1 MDLATLAEMMRQQ
14 FDGLNQR
21 VDNLQD
27 SLNTRVDILQ
37 CTLFHQSNELQDSLI
52 RRRDET
58 VDRRSTVL
66 QESLLQRSNQ
76 LEESLVQRSNQ
87 IHDSMLQRAN
97 ELDNT
102 LIQRNNEELD
112 ISLSQRNDVFQDS
125 LARRIDDTMH
135 RRSNE
140 LQGFWAQRL
149 DDTMAQRTEVLQKN
163 LVQEMFNFHNSV
175 IRPLFDGI
183 YGKLAA
189 HHRDIQ
195 REFQNVNE
203 RYDRV
208 DARIDTLDMDMKREF
223 NNINERFTH
232 VEDRFNKLETKV
244 KQLEVKIDRVEAK
257 IDRLEDR
264 LDKVETKVEVQMGN
278 FKGILRNS
286 KIAFLNQ
293 RIFPI
298 QVYDSDGSP
307 MPISVASLPATA
319 LGFYHLKESKHYTEL
334 ESTEQE
340 LEHAISSN
348 ACGVLVLSGR
358 IGIDCDALHDRV
370 IQFHAQK
377 NASSKRDAS
386 DLSSTNDWAAK
397 IHHPLPVRV
406 RPASESQ
413 PEADVREPSALSRVC
428 WEVDSEKFKQ
438 SLDPELGVARISL
451 RLSQNSA

>member
-1 MDLATLAEMMRQQ
+1 
-14 FDGLNQR
+14 
-21 VDNLQD
+21 
-27 SLNTRVDILQ
+27 
-37 CTLFHQSNELQDSLI
+37 
-52 RRRDET
+52 
-58 VDRRSTVL
+58 
-66 QESLLQRSNQ
+66 
-76 LEESLVQRSNQ
+76 
-87 IHDSMLQRAN
+87 MLQRAN

-102 LIQRNNEELD
+102 LIQRNNEFQESLTKHIDASMIRCVRELD

-163 LVQEMFNFHNSV
+163 LVQEMFNLHNSV

-183 YGKLAA
+183 HGKLAA
-189 HHRDIQ
+189 HDRDIQ

-203 RYDRV
+203 RFDRV

-232 VEDRFNKLETKV
+232 VEDRFDKVETKV

-278 FKGILRNS
+278 FKGILRDS

-319 LGFYHLKESKHYTEL
+319 LGFYHLKESKHWHKLRDLIEYYRLQDEVIQATAEDDDSFADTEL

-348 ACGVLVLSGR
+348 ACGVLVVLGGR
-358 IGIDCDALHDRV
+358 IGIDCDALQ
-370 IQFHAQK
+370 IESY
-377 NASSKRDAS
+377 SSMHRKMLH
-386 DLSSTNDWAAK
+386 LSEMRA
-397 IHHPLPVRV
+397 I
-406 RPASESQ
+406 
-413 PEADVREPSALSRVC
+413 
-428 WEVDSEKFKQ
+428 
-438 SLDPELGVARISL
+438 
-451 RLSQNSA
+451 